1 MNKFK
6 EIRPI
11 VVGIVKKDNKILGMP
26 GLKKE
31 TNQKYVRL
39 IGGGVEFLEPLE
51 VALKREFKEE
61 LNVDIKVNEYL
72 GFEDSII
79 VYDGKDA
86 HEHVFL
92 YEIDVLADLKNE
104 YNYEEIT
111 DEGEKLHQN
120 VCWFDIEDIKSGK
133 ILIFP
138 TIAKNFI

>member
-61 LNVDIKVNEYL
+61 LNVDIKINNYL
-72 GFEDSII
+72 GFEDSIF

-92 YEIDVLADLKNE
+92 YDIEILADLKDE
-104 YNYEEIT
+104 YNYIELDDKGKEH
-111 DEGEKLHQN
+111 HQN
-120 VCWFDIEDIKSGK
+120 VYWFDIEDIKSGK